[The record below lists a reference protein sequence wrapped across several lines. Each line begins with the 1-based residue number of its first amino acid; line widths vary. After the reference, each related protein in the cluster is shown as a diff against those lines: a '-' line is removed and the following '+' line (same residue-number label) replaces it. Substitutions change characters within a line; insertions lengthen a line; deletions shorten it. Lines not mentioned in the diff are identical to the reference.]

1 MSATPPQAVSYVVF
15 GSGGHAAV
23 VVDALL
29 TAGQSPPL
37 GLLDRDPARHGMLIL
52 GAPVLG
58 GDDLLPELIARGVT
72 HFVVG
77 LGSTHDTRLRRKLFE
92 LGLSLGLTPLTVRH
106 PSAICS
112 PTAEF
117 GRGVQILAG
126 SIVNTEVKLEDN
138 AVVNTGAVIEHHCV
152 LEAHSH
158 VASNATLAGGVRIG
172 QGAHVGAGATIR
184 QCIRVGNAAVVGA
197 GAVVVKDVAEGV
209 TVVGVPARVLEKSG
223 VMPTIV
229 SAASAVLESGAG
241 LGGLFF

>member
-1 MSATPPQAVSYVVF
+1 MNATPLQPVSYVVF

-23 VVDALL
+23 VVDALR
-29 TAGQSPPL
+29 TAGQNPPL
-37 GLLDRDPARHGMLIL
+37 GLLDRDPARHGMLIV
-52 GAPVLG
+52 GVPVLG

-92 LGLSLGLTPLTVRH
+92 LGLAQGLTPLSVRH

-112 PTAEF
+112 DTVEI

-126 SIVNTEVKLEDN
+126 SIVNTEAKLEDN
-138 AVVNTGAVIEHHCV
+138 SVVNTGAVIEHHCV

-158 VASNATLAGGVRIG
+158 VASNATLAGAVRLG

-184 QCIRVGNAAVVGA
+184 QGIRIGPAAVVGA

-209 TVVGVPARVLEKSG
+209 TVVGVPARVLVKPGASS
-223 VMPTIV
+223 TIA
-229 SAASAVLESGAG
+229 SAASAVLE
-241 LGGLFF
+241 LGGLFV